1 MTNDERMQRESSL
14 ASTFDLWRLDA
25 WSQQSGKEWA
35 AFRRWQ
41 SETKSTLW
49 SISYRIVQTE
59 KNWCGSKGVSPKRRN
74 CFVFNAEIFAQGW
87 FAD

>member
-49 SISYRIVQTE
+49 SISYRIV
-59 KNWCGSKGVSPKRRN
+59 
-74 CFVFNAEIFAQGW
+74 
-87 FAD
+87 